1 VRPREKSS
9 TFPLDFWLQSP
20 SLKIQLIKVG
30 IIEKFVN
37 LENLILS
44 KAH

>member
-1 VRPREKSS
+1 MEKSYS
-9 TFPLDFWLQSP
+9 FPLDPWLQSP
-20 SLKIQLIKVG
+20 HLKIRLIRLG